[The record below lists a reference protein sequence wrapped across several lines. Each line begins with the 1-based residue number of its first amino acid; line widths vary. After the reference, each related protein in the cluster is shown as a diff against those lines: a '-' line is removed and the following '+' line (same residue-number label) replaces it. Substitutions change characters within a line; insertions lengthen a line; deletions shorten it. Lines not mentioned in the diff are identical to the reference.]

1 MKKQPCEP
9 FKISTV
15 LTALQQEFGATANY
29 STLREQLPRRLVEL
43 LMCHTVL
50 VYLRVNDTLQL
61 ASSSFDGQSGWPS
74 ARSAVAHPNP
84 IMSIESTAP
93 EARAWRNQHTV
104 YISDEQVASI
114 ATPLIYRQQSI
125 GVLVVIRGSNEKKN
139 GTSVCWHSDEV
150 ESLAAI
156 AGVIAL
162 LFEHTRLLEH
172 NRERIHELSL
182 LNSISSQ
189 MNSLYELDYL
199 RNIIIQRTKEICAVD
214 LCEMLEPT
222 HQPDI
227 SSWVSSALHEQLF
240 AWYRTQHAPVPLV
253 IERHKSTDGSHFD
266 RYFALLPTSIKT
278 FIALP
283 LLSTHTTDKQNS
295 GQLSVARK
303 FSSAANILGIVA
315 GGYHDARK
323 VQQTELALLQSLAG
337 QAGAALESI
346 YLMAEVIEA
355 RNEARMLL
363 RRVVDDQRLK
373 ELILESIPSGLI
385 TTDQEGRITI
395 FNRAAATMLGYHP
408 YEVLGLPLQKFLSL
422 PNKEF
427 DSPEQTSR
435 PSVEDESSHKVE
447 QQTVVISD
455 RLERK
460 RILEVQSVP
469 LYGDQGRHVGT
480 LTTLNDLT
488 SIHRL
493 EEEKRRLDRLATLG
507 EMAANVAHEVRNPL
521 ASIKTTIQMLRD
533 DLAKSHFFHPE
544 SLLLGDQTAKDPGN
558 RVQESI
564 IVILKEVERLDA
576 IVRDL
581 LLFARPNQL
590 HRAWCNI
597 PELSDQVLNQIQPQI
612 VEANIVVHRLYEDV
626 PPLWVDIGQMKQ
638 VLLNLFMNAIQAMP
652 EGGVLT
658 VACRCIP
665 AEDTSSKLCATT
677 NTVAKTSHSSTEES
691 QQPLMIQQWLDLV
704 VIDTG
709 VGIAPENLHNVFQ
722 PFYTTKAH
730 GIGLGLPITRRLI
743 EDHGGQISMKSQL
756 GYGATVSVRLPLHS
770 SPSEPLNPDNSGL
783 KSSEGN
789 DYPLLKGRLVL

>member
-1 MKKQPCEP
+1 MIKQPCEM
-9 FKISTV
+9 FNISTV
-15 LTALQQEFGATANY
+15 LTALQQEFSATANY

-61 ASSSFDGQSGWPS
+61 ASSSCDDQSSWPS
-74 ARSAVAHPNP
+74 AWSVVAHPNP
-84 IMSIESTAP
+84 IISIESTAP

-104 YISDEQVASI
+104 YISDEQLASI

-125 GVLVVIRGSNEKKN
+125 GVLVAIRDCNENK
-139 GTSVCWHSDEV
+139 TRTPVCWHSDEV

-172 NRERIHELSL
+172 DRERIHELSL

-189 MNSLYELDYL
+189 MNSLYERDHL
-199 RNIIIQRTKEICAVD
+199 RNIIIQRTKEICAAD

-222 HQPDI
+222 HPPDI

-253 IERHKSTDGSHFD
+253 IERHRSTDGSHFD
-266 RYFALLPTSIKT
+266 HYFALLPTSIKT

-283 LLSTHTTDKQNS
+283 LLSAHTPDKRNS
-295 GQLSVARK
+295 GQISIARK
-303 FSSAANILGIVA
+303 VPSTANILGIIA

-323 VQQTELALLQSLAG
+323 VQQTELSLLQSLAS
-337 QAGAALESI
+337 QAGAALENM

-408 YEVLGLPLQKFLSL
+408 YEVLGLPLRKFLSL

-427 DSPEQTSR
+427 GSLEQTSAS
-435 PSVEDESSHKVE
+435 SVENEPSHKVE
-447 QQTVVISD
+447 QQTVVIND

-488 SIHRL
+488 SIYRL
-493 EEEKRRLDRLATLG
+493 EEEKRHLDRLATLG

-533 DLAKSHFFHPE
+533 DLAKSHFFCSE
-544 SLLLGDQTAKDPGN
+544 SLLLGEQTTKDVEN

-564 IVILKEVERLDA
+564 IVMLKEVERLDA

-590 HRAWCNI
+590 HRALCNI
-597 PELSDQVLNQIQPQI
+597 SELSDQILNQLQPQI
-612 VEANIVVHRLYEDV
+612 VEANIVVHRIYEDV

-638 VLLNLFMNAIQAMP
+638 VLINLFINAIQAMP
-652 EGGVLT
+652 EIGVLT
-658 VACRCIP
+658 VACRYTS
-665 AEDTSSKLCATT
+665 AEDTRSILCATT
-677 NTVAKTSHSSTEES
+677 NAAAKTSYSSAEER
-691 QQPLMIQQWLDLV
+691 QELPIMQQWLDLV

-743 EDHGGQISMKSQL
+743 EDHGGQISIKSQL
-756 GYGATVSVRLPLHS
+756 GYGATVSVRLPLHGS
-770 SPSEPLNPDNSGL
+770 
-783 KSSEGN
+783 
-789 DYPLLKGRLVL
+789 PLLKGRLIL